1 MAEDKITQIGKIGAN
16 TEPLKPT
23 PQKGEFDEV
32 VKQQSD
38 KQDVNQAAPEAQ
50 KVEDVAKTAPTLMEE
65 VSRLNSR
72 VDHMTRSS
80 PVELGQQTDDLIA
93 QIDDLKNTLETPD
106 LNIKQSTQTVL
117 RNKIHH
123 IDESLKVALDKA
135 GIEYVQPNQATAA
148 TNNPVERFLGLLSHG
163 QDQLQKLSG
172 HIQTIQADPKLQSP
186 AHMLLIQ
193 VKVHQIQQ
201 EIELFTAMLN
211 KGLESVKTTM
221 NIQV

>member
-1 MAEDKITQIGKIGAN
+1 MAEDKITQIGKIGGSK
-16 TEPLKPT
+16 EPLKPT

-32 VKQQSD
+32 VKQQTE
-38 KQDVNQAAPEAQ
+38 KQELNNAVTESQRAPAIER
-50 KVEDVAKTAPTLMEE
+50 TAPTLMEE

-80 PVELGQQTDDLIA
+80 PGELAKQTEDVIA
-93 QIDDLKNTLETPD
+93 QIGDLKNKLETPD
-106 LNIKQSTQTVL
+106 LDLKQSTQSVL

-123 IDESLKVALDKA
+123 IDESLRVALDKA
-135 GIEYVQPNQATAA
+135 GVEYVQPTQETAGL
-148 TNNPVERFLGLLSHG
+148 NNPVEKFLGLLSHG
-163 QDQLQKLSG
+163 QDQLEKLSG
-172 HIQTIQADPKLQSP
+172 HISTIQGDPKLQSP